1 MYRLPPTGKE
11 FTDQQHLAG
20 PLSTVFN
27 LEILKLF
34 FFFFNPEKKNRNDL
48 KSRKGLI

>member
-34 FFFFNPEKKNRNDL
+34 FFFFLILKKKIEMISNPGKV
-48 KSRKGLI
+48 